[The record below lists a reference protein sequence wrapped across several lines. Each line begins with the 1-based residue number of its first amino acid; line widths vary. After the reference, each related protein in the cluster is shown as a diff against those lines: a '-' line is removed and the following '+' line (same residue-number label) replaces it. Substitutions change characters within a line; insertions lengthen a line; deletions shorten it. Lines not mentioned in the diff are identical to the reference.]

1 MSRLDENNKWRKH
14 WFVLSDASL
23 KYYRDAEAEE
33 SDDADGELDLSTCV
47 TVSDWDVENNYGLQ
61 IQTKRAVFTLSA
73 VTSGLRRNWVTLL
86 KQAIQNNMHQSES
99 ASKKE
104 NPLSRGPSS
113 RRPSACFTC
122 SDFEPAG
129 SNNAAARSPRAEGRH
144 PAADVDVHAE
154 VSSGPD
160 GKEEREEGW
169 DRDWAKRLEERNKW
183 FEDGVPFGEM
193 GSRWDCMG
201 LKRGSV
207 PVPVI
212 DTTES
217 EVSRKWT
224 EFERLSFRDMS
235 ARSLIGAQAYLTST
249 RQASDS
255 RVGTQTRQSSADED
269 GAFATASPTDSA
281 KEPPAT
287 VNGSPTAL
295 TNTAEA
301 LQKEALSLEKQTES
315 VKRERAA
322 MAIKVDSPC
331 GPGAPCG
338 ARLEAM
344 EAAHRKEVL
353 ELREKHER
361 EISESEG
368 QRDRMLE
375 EERQSSA
382 KVMEALR
389 ASHREELEKARRAPG
404 GDAHMEASHRGHIP
418 PVDVWHRDLDVLCER
433 FSEKCLQLSLNEQSS
448 QRRESDLECK
458 ESDLRQLWRENQEL
472 KAKLAEEISRM
483 RYFITGQRP
492 DVLSLCNVA
501 SEVETLLRAKEKE
514 VQSLKEELS
523 CLQSEVQSLTK
534 EKEAAYDRYKE
545 VYGELSDLKRRSG
558 LEMVSLN
565 QHLRLVNAARQESA
579 TEACDQ

>member
-144 PAADVDVHAE
+144 PAADVDVHA
-154 VSSGPD
+154 
-160 GKEEREEGW
+160 
-169 DRDWAKRLEERNKW
+169 
-183 FEDGVPFGEM
+183 
-193 GSRWDCMG
+193 
-201 LKRGSV
+201 
-207 PVPVI
+207 
-212 DTTES
+212 
-217 EVSRKWT
+217 
-224 EFERLSFRDMS
+224 
-235 ARSLIGAQAYLTST
+235 
-249 RQASDS
+249 
-255 RVGTQTRQSSADED
+255 
-269 GAFATASPTDSA
+269 
-281 KEPPAT
+281 
-287 VNGSPTAL
+287 
-295 TNTAEA
+295 
-301 LQKEALSLEKQTES
+301 EALSLEKQTES

>member
-1 MSRLDENNKWRKH
+1 MSRLDENNKWRNH

-33 SDDADGELDLSTCV
+33 SDDADGELDLSACV
-47 TVSDWDVENNYGLQ
+47 TVSDWDVENNFGLQ

-73 VTSGLRRNWVTLL
+73 VTSGLRWNWVTLL

-99 ASKKE
+99 ASEKE

-113 RRPSACFTC
+113 RRP
-122 SDFEPAG
+122 
-129 SNNAAARSPRAEGRH
+129 AARSPRAEGRH

-154 VSSGPD
+154 VSSGLD
-160 GKEEREEGW
+160 GKEEREEGR
-169 DRDWAKRLEERNKW
+169 DRDWAQRLEERNRW
-183 FEDGVPFGEM
+183 FEDGVPIGEM
-193 GSRWDCMG
+193 GSRWDCMR

-235 ARSLIGAQAYLTST
+235 ARSLIGTQAYLTST

-255 RVGTQTRQSSADED
+255 RVGTQTRQSSPDED
-269 GAFATASPTDSA
+269 GAFATASPADSA
-281 KEPPAT
+281 KEAPAT
-287 VNGSPTAL
+287 VNGSPTAH

-338 ARLEAM
+338 ARLEAV

-382 KVMEALR
+382 RVMEALR

-418 PVDVWHRDLDVLCER
+418 PVDVWHRDLDVLRER
-433 FSEKCLQLSLNEQSS
+433 SSEKRLQLSLSEQSS

-458 ESDLRQLWRENQEL
+458 DSDLRQLWRENQEL
-472 KAKLAEEISRM
+472 KAKLAQEISRM

-492 DVLSLCNVA
+492 GVLSLGNVA
-501 SEVETLLRAKEKE
+501 SEVE
-514 VQSLKEELS
+514 
-523 CLQSEVQSLTK
+523 

-545 VYGELSDLKRRSG
+545 VYGELSDLKGRSG